1 METRNKLYEGKAKIL
16 FETDD
21 PNVILQR
28 FKDDATA
35 FNGKKRGTIANKG
48 YVNNQVSAHLYRY
61 LSSYF
66 IPTHFLDVVSDT
78 EMTVVKLEMI
88 PIEVVVRNI
97 AAGSLLKRSDHKEG
111 DVLPVPLLE
120 FFLKDDDKG
129 DPQISREGILE
140 QELCTAED
148 LEILSRLALKTNAVL
163 KSFWQRRNIKLVDFK
178 LEFGKNHEG
187 KIVLGDEISPDTCRF
202 WDATT
207 DEKMDKDRFRQ
218 DLGQVE
224 ETYEA
229 IRRRV
234 FMEDHLETE

>member
-1 METRNKLYEGKAKIL
+1 METQNKLYEGKAKIL
-16 FETDD
+16 FETND
-21 PNVILQR
+21 PNVLLQR
-28 FKDDATA
+28 YKGTETA
-35 FNGKKRGTIANKG
+35 FTGKKKGHIANKG
-48 YVNNQVSAHLYRY
+48 YVSNQVSAHLYRY

-66 IPTHFLDVVSDT
+66 IPTHILDVVSDT
-78 EMTVVKLEMI
+78 EMTVTRLEMI
-88 PIEVVVRNI
+88 PVEVVVRNI

-120 FFLKDDDKG
+120 YFLKDDDKG
-129 DPQISREGILE
+129 DPQISREDILA
-140 QELCTAED
+140 QELCSEED
-148 LEILSRLALKTNAVL
+148 LETVSRMALKANAVL

-178 LEFGKNHEG
+178 LEFGKNKEG

-218 DLGQVE
+218 DLGKVE
-224 ETYEA
+224 ETYET

-234 FMEDHLETE
+234 FMEDQA